1 MITSAV
7 LESSDQELSNEPST
21 AEIHQVA
28 EEQQRLTD
36 VAELRVVSEQ
46 NTRRQISFGSGN

>member
-7 LESSDQELSNEPST
+7 LESSDQELSNERNT

-28 EEQQRLTD
+28 EEQQRLAD